1 MSECCEWPWA
11 RSPKGYG
18 VDLSGPDG
26 NAFVLLGM
34 ARTWSRQ
41 LGKDGKAIT
50 AEMMSGDY
58 QELLE
63 VFRREFGTV
72 CTLVNAPGEK

>member
-1 MSECCEWPWA
+1 M
-11 RSPKGYG
+11 KTI
-18 VDLSGPDG
+18 DLSGPDG

-50 AEMMSGDY
+50 AEMTSGDY
-58 QELLE
+58 QKLLK

-72 CTLVNAPGEK
+72 CTLVNAPGESDDGDA